1 MSPIHRAEARRNDR
15 FSRRSLCLASGAIG
29 FFFLALGPLAAVAG
43 TAPANLT
50 VTLTVT
56 AACTINATTLAFGS
70 TDGISLTTIAVTA
83 STTVSVTCTSGS
95 PFTIGMGQG
104 SNYGSGNRNMASGG
118 NLIPYGLYTDPAW
131 TDAWTTTT
139 ENNGC
144 SGPANSCYVG
154 TGTGSAQSVTIYG
167 KVPTMATAP
176 AAGSY
181 TDTVL
186 MTITY

>member
-1 MSPIHRAEARRNDR
+1 V
-15 FSRRSLCLASGAIG
+15 AIG
-29 FFFLALGPLAAVAG
+29 FFFLGLGPLAAVAG
-43 TAPANLT
+43 TATANLN
-50 VTLTVT
+50 VTLTIT
-56 AACTINATTLAFGS
+56 AACTINATTLAFPS
-70 TDGISLTTIAVTA
+70 TDGISLTTTPITA

-104 SNYGSGNRNMASGG
+104 NNYSGG
-118 NLIPYGLYTDPAW
+118 NRMASSGNYIPYGLYTDSAW

-167 KVPTMATAP
+167 KVPTLATAP
-176 AAGSY
+176 TAGSY